1 MINNKIHYIGIFLF
15 TSFELMHTFRNIKI
29 FSLVLPIIAL
39 LSSCKSEF
47 KGCEYV
53 AYFGGEVVNPNN
65 PYVLFCKDNE
75 VIDTLKLDEN
85 NRFFTQFD
93 SLAPGLY
100 SFKHEPE
107 YQYVYFDKNDSIMVR
122 VNSKEFDESVV
133 FCGRGEEKN
142 NFLMEMYLK
151 NEKDKSNMF
160 ELFNDNFEDFSKEID
175 STYSKETV
183 FYNTKKAEIKWS
195 DDFDLFAKASLDF
208 NYYSKKELY
217 PLVHKI
223 RTGEDMIE
231 KLPADYYN
239 YRKTIDFNN
248 VELSNY
254 APYVMY
260 LSHMLNNMGTI
271 NYHNHFSEKDLALK
285 TNINKMTLADT
296 LIKNKMVKDNILNNI
311 AFTYLLEDQ
320 NMTNNNKFLNT
331 YKKLSTDKSK
341 KNEITTLCNAI
352 QMLKV
357 GGTLPEVPL
366 IDSKGYTISLASLT
380 KPNTVFFFWT
390 EKAKSH
396 LEAVHIKVMA
406 LKSKFPQYNFVAVNI
421 NDSEEDWKSTLD
433 KYKFKGVTELHCS
446 DFETIKN
453 KWAINKIHRT
463 IVLDDKG
470 LIKNAFTNI
479 FDSQFEENLK

>member
-1 MINNKIHYIGIFLF
+1 MMHSLKKIKF
-15 TSFELMHTFRNIKI
+15 
-29 FSLVLPIIAL
+29 FSLFLPLIAL

-47 KGCEYV
+47 KGCEHI

-122 VNSKEFDESVV
+122 VNSREFDESIA
-133 FCGRGEEKN
+133 FRGGEKN

-151 NEKDKSNMF
+151 NEKDKYKMF
-160 ELFNDNFEDFSKEID
+160 DYFDDNFEDFSKQID
-175 STYSKETV
+175 SSYSKATA
-183 FYNTKKAEIKWS
+183 FYNSKKQEIKWS

-231 KLPADYYN
+231 ALPATYYD
-239 YRKTIDFNN
+239 YRKNIDFNN
-248 VELSNY
+248 VELSSY

-260 LSHMLNNMGTI
+260 LSHMLNNMATI
-271 NYHNHFSEKDLALK
+271 NYHNHFTEKDLALK
-285 TNINKMTLADT
+285 TNINKMTIADT
-296 LIKNKMVKDNILNNI
+296 LIKNKMVKNNILNNI

-320 NMTNNNKFLNT
+320 NMTNNNKFLDT
-331 YKKLSTDKSK
+331 YKRLSTDKSK
-341 KNEITTLCNAI
+341 KNEIIAICNAI

-357 GGTLPEVPL
+357 GNPLPEVPL
-366 IDSKGYTISLASLT
+366 TDTKGNAVSLADLS

-396 LEAVHIKVMA
+396 LEAAHVKVME

-421 NDSEEDWKSTLD
+421 NDSKEDWKAILN
-433 KYKFKGVTELHCS
+433 KYEFKGVTELHCAN
-446 DFETIKN
+446 FETLKN

-463 IVLDDKG
+463 IILDNKG
-470 LIKNAFTNI
+470 LIKNAFANI

>member
-1 MINNKIHYIGIFLF
+1 
-15 TSFELMHTFRNIKI
+15 MHKFSYIKI
-29 FSLVLPIIAL
+29 LSLLIPIFTL
-39 LSSCKSEF
+39 MSSCKSEF

-122 VNSKEFDESVV
+122 VNSKDFDESIV
-133 FCGRGEEKN
+133 FCGRGGEKN

-151 NEKDKSNMF
+151 NEKDKSSMF
-160 ELFNDNFEDFSKEID
+160 SVFDDNFEDFSKIID
-175 STYSKETV
+175 SSFVKATA
-183 FYNTKKAEIKWS
+183 FYTAKKQEINWS
-195 DDFDLFAKASLDF
+195 DDFDVFAKASLDF

-223 RTGEDMIE
+223 RTGEDVID
-231 KLPADYYN
+231 KLPVDYYK
-239 YRKTIDFNN
+239 YRKEIDFNN
-248 VELSNY
+248 AELSAY

-271 NYHNHFSEKDLALK
+271 NYHNHFSENDLALK
-285 TNINKMTLADT
+285 TNINKMTIADT
-296 LIKNKMVKDNILNNI
+296 LIKNEKVKNNILDNI

-320 NMTNNNKFLNT
+320 NMANNNTFLTT
-331 YKKLSTDKSK
+331 YKKLSSDKSK

-352 QMLKV
+352 QLLKV
-357 GGTLPEVPL
+357 GNPLPDVPL
-366 IDSKGYTISLASLT
+366 IDTIGNTVPLSSVA

-396 LEAVHIKVMA
+396 LEAVHIKIMA

-421 NDSEEDWKSTLD
+421 NDSELDWKHTLGN
-433 KYKFKGVTELHCS
+433 YKFKEVTELHCP

-463 IVLDDKG
+463 IILDNKG
-470 LIKNAFTNI
+470 VIKNAFANI

>member
-1 MINNKIHYIGIFLF
+1 
-15 TSFELMHTFRNIKI
+15 
-29 FSLVLPIIAL
+29 
-39 LSSCKSEF
+39 
-47 KGCEYV
+47 
-53 AYFGGEVVNPNN
+53 
-65 PYVLFCKDNE
+65 
-75 VIDTLKLDEN
+75 
-85 NRFFTQFD
+85 
-93 SLAPGLY
+93 
-100 SFKHEPE
+100 
-107 YQYVYFDKNDSIMVR
+107 MVR
-122 VNSKEFDESVV
+122 VNSKDFDESIA
-133 FCGRGEEKN
+133 FCGRGDQKN

-151 NEKDKSNMF
+151 NEKDKYKMF
-160 ELFNDNFEDFSKEID
+160 EYFDDNFEDFSKEID
-175 STYSKETV
+175 STYSKATA
-183 FYNTKKAEIKWS
+183 FYNTRKAEIKWS

-217 PLVHKI
+217 PLIHKI

-231 KLPADYYN
+231 KLPANYYD
-239 YRKTIDFNN
+239 YRKSIDFNN
-248 VELSNY
+248 VALSNY

-285 TNINKMTLADT
+285 TNINKMTIADT
-296 LIKNKMVKDNILNNI
+296 LIKNEMVKNNILNNI

-320 NMTNNNKFLNT
+320 NMTNNNKFLDT

-341 KNEITTLCNAI
+341 KNEITAICNAI

-357 GGTLPEVPL
+357 GNSLPEVPL
-366 IDSKGYTISLASLT
+366 LDSNGATVSLSNLT

-396 LEAVHIKVMA
+396 FEAVHIKVMA

-421 NDSEEDWKSTLD
+421 NDSKDDWKKTLD
-433 KYKFKGVTELHCS
+433 KYKFKGVTEVHCS

-463 IVLDDKG
+463 IILDNKG
-470 LIKNAFTNI
+470 VIKNAFANI

>member
-1 MINNKIHYIGIFLF
+1 
-15 TSFELMHTFRNIKI
+15 MHKFNNIKVLG
-29 FSLVLPIIAL
+29 FLLPIIVL
-39 LSSCKSEF
+39 FSSCKNEF

-122 VNSKEFDESVV
+122 LNSKDFDESII

-142 NFLMEMYLK
+142 NFLMELYLK
-151 NEKDKSNMF
+151 NEKDKYKMF
-160 ELFNDNFEDFSKEID
+160 EYFDDNFEDFSKEID
-175 STYSKETV
+175 STYSKETT
-183 FYNTKKAEIKWS
+183 FYNAKKTEIKWS
-195 DDFDLFAKASLDF
+195 DDFDLFAKAAIDF
-208 NYYSKKELY
+208 SYYSKKELY

-231 KLPADYYN
+231 KLPADYYD
-239 YRKTIDFNN
+239 YRKKIDFNN

-271 NYHNHFSEKDLALK
+271 NYHNHFTEKDLALK
-285 TNINKMTLADT
+285 TNINKMTIADT
-296 LIKNKMVKDNILNNI
+296 LIKNAKVKDNILNNI
-311 AFTYLLEDQ
+311 AFTYMLEDQ
-320 NMTNNNKFLNT
+320 NMTNNNKFLDT
-331 YKKLSTDKSK
+331 YKKISTDKSK

-357 GGTLPEVPL
+357 GNSLPEVPL
-366 IDSKGYTISLASLT
+366 IDLKGYSIPLKNLT

-396 LEAVHIKVMA
+396 LEAVHLKVMA

-463 IVLDDKG
+463 IILDNKG

>member
-1 MINNKIHYIGIFLF
+1 MCGY
-15 TSFELMHTFRNIKI
+15 RNIII
-29 FSLVLPIIAL
+29 FCFILPSIAL

-65 PYVLFCKDNE
+65 PYVLFCKDNQ
-75 VIDTLKLDEN
+75 VIDSLKLDEN

-107 YQYVYFDKNDSIMVR
+107 YQYVFFDKNDSIMVR
-122 VNSKEFDESVV
+122 LNSKDFDESIV

-142 NFLMEMYLK
+142 NFLMEIYLK
-151 NEKDKSNMF
+151 NEKDKYKMF
-160 ELFNDNFEDFSKEID
+160 EYFDDNFDNFSNQID
-175 STYSKETV
+175 STFAKETT
-183 FYNTKKAEIKWS
+183 FYNTKKQEIKWN
-195 DDFDLFAKASLDF
+195 DDFDIFAKASLDF

-223 RTGEDMIE
+223 RTGEDLID
-231 KLPADYYN
+231 KLPANYYD

-285 TNINKMTLADT
+285 TNINKMTIADT
-296 LIKNKMVKDNILNNI
+296 LIKNKMVKNNILNTI

-320 NMTNNNKFLNT
+320 NMTNNNKFLDT
-331 YKKLSTDKSK
+331 YKKLSTDKSQ
-341 KNEITTLCNAI
+341 KNEITAICNAI

-357 GGTLPEVPL
+357 GNKLPEVPL
-366 IDSKGYTISLASLT
+366 IDSNEASVSLSNLT

-396 LEAVHIKVMA
+396 LEAVHKKVMM
-406 LKSKFPQYNFVAVNI
+406 LKSKYPQYSFVAINI
-421 NDSEEDWKSTLD
+421 NDSKEDWKNTLG
-433 KYKFKGVTELHCS
+433 KYEFKGITEVHCS
-446 DFETIKN
+446 DFVTIKN

-463 IVLDDKG
+463 IILDNKG
-470 LIKNAFTNI
+470 LIKNAFANI

>member
-1 MINNKIHYIGIFLF
+1 MHKFSYIKNLSFL
-15 TSFELMHTFRNIKI
+15 I
-29 FSLVLPIIAL
+29 PIIVL
-39 LSSCKSEF
+39 FSSCKSEF

-65 PYVLFCKDNE
+65 PYVLFCKGNE

-122 VNSKEFDESVV
+122 VNSKDFDESIV

-151 NEKDKSNMF
+151 NEKDKYKMF
-160 ELFNDNFEDFSKEID
+160 EYFDDDFEAFSKEID
-175 STYSKETV
+175 STFAKETT

-195 DDFDLFAKASLDF
+195 EDFDLFAKASLDF

-231 KLPADYYN
+231 KLPANYYD

-248 VELSNY
+248 VALSNY

-260 LSHMLNNMGTI
+260 LSNMLNNMGTI

-285 TNINKMTLADT
+285 TNINKMTIADT
-296 LIKNKMVKDNILNNI
+296 LIKNQMVKNNILDNI

-320 NMTNNNKFLNT
+320 NMTNNNKFLTT

-366 IDSKGYTISLASLT
+366 IDSNGTSVSSPSLM
-380 KPNTVFFFWT
+380 KPNTIFFFWT

-396 LEAVHIKVMA
+396 LEAVHVKVMA
-406 LKSKFPQYNFVAVNI
+406 LKAKFPQYNFVAVNI
-421 NDSEEDWKSTLD
+421 NDSEEDWKKTLEN
-433 KYKFKGVTELHCS
+433 YKFKGVTELHCP

-463 IVLDDKG
+463 IILDNKG

>member
-1 MINNKIHYIGIFLF
+1 M
-15 TSFELMHTFRNIKI
+15 MHSYRNIKI
-29 FSLVLPIIAL
+29 FTFVLPLIAL

-47 KGCEYV
+47 KGCENV

-75 VIDTLKLDEN
+75 VIDTLKLDEK

-100 SFKHEPE
+100 TFKHEPE

-122 VNSKEFDESVV
+122 VNSKDFDESIV

-151 NEKDKSNMF
+151 NEKDKYKMF
-160 ELFNDNFEDFSKEID
+160 EYFDDTFEDFSKEID
-175 STYSKETV
+175 STYAKATA
-183 FYNTKKAEIKWS
+183 FYNTKKQEIKWS

-231 KLPADYYN
+231 KIPANYYD
-239 YRKTIDFNN
+239 YRKKIDFNN
-248 VELSNY
+248 AALSNY

-285 TNINKMTLADT
+285 TNINKMTIADT
-296 LIKNKMVKDNILNNI
+296 LIKNEMVKNNILNNI

-320 NMTNNNKFLNT
+320 NMANNNTFLDT
-331 YKKLSTDKSK
+331 YKKLSTDKSQ
-341 KNEITTLCNAI
+341 KNEITAICNAI

-357 GGTLPEVPL
+357 GNSLPEVPL
-366 IDSKGYTISLASLT
+366 IDSNGMQVSLSSLT
-380 KPNTVFFFWT
+380 KPNTIFFLWT

-421 NDSEEDWKSTLD
+421 NDSKEDWKKTLD

-463 IVLDDKG
+463 IILDNKG
-470 LIKNAFTNI
+470 VIKNAFANI